1 MAKLIDLSKVPVPD
15 IVEQLNFEQ
24 LYEKNKQL
32 LIELEPSYAQALQFD
47 SDPQAKQ
54 LQILTYR
61 EMHLIAKINKA
72 TKANILASAFDKDLE
87 AFASNY
93 NIERLVITPENP
105 ATNPITPAVMES
117 DDALKR
123 RAQLAF
129 DGLNTAGSVD
139 GYIFHTL
146 GVDGHV
152 LDADAYSPAPCEIV
166 VIVLAH
172 TETGLPTN
180 DLLIKIRNHFG
191 LTNDGTAQLKTPS
204 KIRPQGDRVTIQS
217 ADIINYSVEAELN
230 IMPGP
235 DKQVV
240 LAATQQALVDYQFEQ
255 RKLGASITL
264 SGIYKALHQPGV
276 NDVNIIQPVNSVKV
290 EAYQSAYCTN
300 INIKVGP

>member
-1 MAKLIDLSKVPVPD
+1 MPKLIDLSKVPVPE
-15 IVEQLNFEQ
+15 IIEELNFEQ
-24 LYEKNKQL
+24 LYDKNKQL
-32 LIELEPSYAQALQFD
+32 LISIEPSYAEALQFD

-61 EMHLIAKINKA
+61 EMHLIAKVNQA
-72 TKANILASAFDKDLE
+72 TRANILASAFGKDLE

-93 NIERLVITPENP
+93 NIELLVITPENP
-105 ATNPITPAVMES
+105 ATNPPTPAVLES

-123 RAQLAF
+123 RVQLAF

-146 GVDGHV
+146 GADGRV
-152 LDADAYSPAPCEIV
+152 LDADAYSPAPCEMV
-166 VIVLAH
+166 VVVLAH
-172 TETGLPTN
+172 TQTGLPTN

-191 LTNDGTAQLKTPS
+191 LTDDGTAQLKTPS
-204 KIRPQGDRVTIQS
+204 KIRPQGDRVTVQS
-217 ADIINYSVEAELN
+217 AEIINYAVQAELN

-240 LAATQQALVDYQFEQ
+240 LAAANHALAQYQLEQ

-264 SGIYKALHQPGV
+264 SGIYKALHQSGV
-276 NDVNIIQPVNSVKV
+276 NDVNIIQPANNVTI
-290 EAYQSAYCTN
+290 EAYQAAYCTS
-300 INIKVGP
+300 INISVGA

>member
-1 MAKLIDLSKVPVPD
+1 MAKLINLSKVPVPD
-15 IVEQLNFEQ
+15 IIEELNFEQ
-24 LYEKNKQL
+24 LYERNKQM
-32 LIELEPSYAQALQFD
+32 LIEIEPGYADALQFD

-61 EMHLIAKINKA
+61 EMHLTARVNQA
-72 TKANILASAFDKDLE
+72 TRANILASAFGQDLD
-87 AFASNY
+87 ALAANY

-105 ATNPITPAVMES
+105 ATNPPTPAVLES

-123 RAQLAF
+123 RVQLAF

-146 GVDGHV
+146 GADGRV
-152 LDADAYSPAPCEIV
+152 LDADAYSPAPCEV
-166 VIVLAH
+166 VLVVLAH
-172 TETGLPTN
+172 TETSQPTN
-180 DLLIKIRNHFG
+180 DLIIKIRNHFG
-191 LTNDGTAQLKTPS
+191 LTDDGTAQLPTPS
-204 KIRPQGDRVTIQS
+204 KVRPQGDRVTVQS
-217 ADIINYSVEAELN
+217 AEIINYTIDAELN

-240 LAATQQALVDYQFEQ
+240 LAAAKNALSDYQLEQ

-276 NDVNIIQPVNSVKV
+276 SEVTINQPASSVII
-290 EAYQSAYCTN
+290 EAYQVAYCTSAN
-300 INIKVGP
+300 IRVGG

>member
-15 IVEQLNFEQ
+15 IIEELSFEQ
-24 LYEKNKQL
+24 RYEKNKQL
-32 LIELEPSYAQALQFD
+32 LIEIEPNYANALQFD

-61 EMHLIAKINKA
+61 ELLLIAKINQA
-72 TKANILASAFDKDLE
+72 TRANILASAFGSDLD

-93 NIERLVITPENP
+93 NIERLVVTPENP
-105 ATNPITPAVMES
+105 STNPVTPAVMES
-117 DDALKR
+117 DEALKR
-123 RAQLAF
+123 RVQLAF

-146 GVDGHV
+146 GADGRV

-172 TETGLPTN
+172 TQTGLPTD
-180 DLLIKIRNHFG
+180 DLIIKIRNYFG
-191 LTNDGTAQLKTPS
+191 LSDDGTAQLNTPS
-204 KIRPQGDRVTIQS
+204 KVRPQGDRVTIQG
-217 ADIINYSVEAELN
+217 AEVINYAVSAKLS

-240 LAATQQALVDYQFEQ
+240 LTAAKHALTDYQIEQ

-276 NDVNIIQPVNSVKV
+276 NDVNISAPAANVFI
-290 EAYQSAYCTN
+290 EAHQVAYCSNVN
-300 INIKVGP
+300 ISTEA